1 MTDRVLASGLSSH
14 IGSQVKIEGWLHKK
28 REVSSKLAFL
38 VLRDR
43 TGLVQVVIEN
53 AEEIEKLKGSQVGS
67 IIMVIGEVHAEPRAA
82 IGVEIKNPTI
92 TVEVEVSE
100 VSPVEI
106 DKPISHDS
114 ENFDTLFN
122 YRQITV
128 RSVPE
133 RAIFKIKS
141 NTVQAFRQFFWE
153 NDFTEIHTPKILAG
167 ATEGGTE
174 VFHLDYFGKP
184 ACLAQSPQ
192 FYKQMMVGAFER
204 VFEIGSAFRAELS
217 FTTRHVTEIMMVD
230 VEIGFIDNHQDVL
243 DMTTKMLNYVV
254 DKTWEKSAK
263 EFEMW
268 NATKPVLAEKYPQIT
283 VKDLHQMYF
292 EATGEDFRE
301 EKDISPIQERWIC
314 EYSKE
319 NWASEAV
326 FVTEFPSSSMTFY
339 HMKNEERPE
348 VAYRADLLFRG
359 VEIATVPM
367 REHRYEKLIEQ
378 IKAKGLN
385 PEDEGFKYYVSAF
398 KHGLPKHG
406 GFGMGL
412 ERIVQ
417 KMIGLNSVKEAI
429 LFPRDVK
436 RLSP

>member
-1 MTDRVLASGLSSH
+1 MQDRILSENLASHVCQTVSIS
-14 IGSQVKIEGWLHKK
+14 GWLHKK
-28 REVSSKLAFL
+28 RDVSSKLAFL

-53 AEEIEKLKGSQVGS
+53 TEEIEKLKGCQVGS
-67 IIMVIGEVHAEPRAA
+67 IIHVKGEVKAEPRAA
-82 IGVEIKNPTI
+82 IGVEIHNPNI
-92 TVEVEVSE
+92 TVEIKVDE

-122 YRQITV
+122 YRQITI
-128 RSVPE
+128 RSVQE
-133 RAIFKIKS
+133 RAIFQIKS
-141 NTVQAFRQFFWE
+141 NTVAAFRQFFWE
-153 NDFTEIHTPKILAG
+153 NNFTEIHTPKILAG

-174 VFHLDYFGKP
+174 VFHLDYFGKE

-192 FYKQMMVGAFER
+192 FYKQMMVAAFER
-204 VFEIGSAFRAELS
+204 VFEIGSSFRAELS

-230 VEIGFIDNHQDVL
+230 MEMGFIENHQDVL
-243 DMTTKMLNYVV
+243 DMTNNLLNYVV
-254 DKTWEKSAK
+254 EKTWEKSGK

-268 NATKPVLAEKYPQIT
+268 GSTKPLLSEKYPQVT

-292 EATGEDFRE
+292 DATGEDFRE
-301 EKDISPIQERWIC
+301 EKDVSPIEERWIC

-319 NWASEAV
+319 NWGSEAI
-326 FVTEFPSSSMTFY
+326 FVTEFPSASMTFY

-367 REHRYEKLIEQ
+367 REHRYDKLIQQ
-378 IKAKGLN
+378 IKAKGLD

-417 KMIGLNSVKEAI
+417 KMIGLSSVKEAI